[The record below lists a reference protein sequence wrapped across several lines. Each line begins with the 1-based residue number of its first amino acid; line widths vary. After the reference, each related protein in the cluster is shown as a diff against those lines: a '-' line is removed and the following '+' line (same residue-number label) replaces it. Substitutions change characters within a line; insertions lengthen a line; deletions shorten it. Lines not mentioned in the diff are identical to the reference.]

1 MMDWLEAIVALAFLF
16 CFVMFCSHVIIWAMP

>member
-16 CFVMFCSHVIIWAMP
+16 CLVMFCSHVILWAMP